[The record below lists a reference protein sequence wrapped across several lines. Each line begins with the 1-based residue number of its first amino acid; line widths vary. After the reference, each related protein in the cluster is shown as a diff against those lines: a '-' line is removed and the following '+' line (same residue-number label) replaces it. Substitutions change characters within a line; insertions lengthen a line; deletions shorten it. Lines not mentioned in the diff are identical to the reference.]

1 MLTLL
6 TATGE
11 RQQAWDLCQHWML
24 RQDYTGEVRWI
35 IVDDGQTPQITTFQ
49 RSGWY
54 LEFVR
59 PEPHWQ
65 PGMNTQSR
73 NLRAG
78 LARVKTTDR
87 LVVIEDDDFAAPD
100 WLTTVSN
107 ALLRAEL
114 VGETRARYYNIA
126 QRRARQLGNTKHA
139 SLCATAMRG
148 AAIDTFRRVLS
159 MSNKFIDIDL
169 WATAKNRML
178 FEGHRVVGIK
188 GMPGRA
194 GIGMGHRP
202 DFQGDRDPD
211 GEILRSWVG
220 DEAAAMLLA

>member
-11 RQQAWDLCQHWML
+11 RQEAWDLCQHWML
-24 RQDYTGEVRWI
+24 KQDYQGEVRWI

-59 PEPHWQ
+59 PEPFWQ

-78 LARVKTTDR
+78 MAKVKTTDR
-87 LVVIEDDDFAAPD
+87 LVVVEDDDVYLPD
-100 WLTTVSN
+100 WLNTVNN

-114 VGETRARYYNIA
+114 VGETRARYYNIQ
-126 QRRARQLGNTKHA
+126 QRRARQLNNLQHA

-169 WATAKNRML
+169 WREAKNRLL

-194 GIGMGHRP
+194 GIGMGHSP
-202 DFQGDRDPD
+202 DFQGDKDPD
-211 GEILRSWVG
+211 GEILRAWVG